1 MNRIARIASLG
12 HYLPSRVVTNDDL
25 AALMNTSDEWIRE
38 RTGIQ
43 ERRFVDDDMGCTDL
57 GVEAARQALAKA
69 EWDVTDV
76 DFIVFAT
83 LSPDLYFPGNAVL
96 LQDRL
101 GMREVGALDIRT
113 QCTGFVY
120 GLATADAYIRMGLAD
135 RVLVVGAEVHSRGL
149 RLTDEGRDTAVIFG
163 DGAGAACVEVA
174 DEEGPSR
181 ILSHSLH
188 GEGKHAGELCIVKPG
203 SADSPY
209 VSAEQIEAGLMAPHM
224 NGREVFRHAVTRFPE
239 AIMEVLEAAGLGL
252 DDLKVLVPH
261 QANLRITEM
270 VGKRLGLGPERV
282 ISNIERRGNTT
293 AASIPIAFSEAVDEG
308 RIERGDLVCLAA
320 FGAGFTW
327 GANLLRY

>member
-1 MNRIARIASLG
+1 MTHRARIASLG
-12 HYLPSRVVTNDDL
+12 HYLPPRVVSNDEL
-25 AALMNTSDEWIRE
+25 AGIMDTSDAWIRE
-38 RTGIQ
+38 RTGIR
-43 ERRFVDDDMGCTDL
+43 ERRFVDDGQGCTDL
-57 GVEAARQALAKA
+57 GVEAARMAMDRAGWDPA
-69 EWDVTDV
+69 EV
-76 DFIVFAT
+76 DFVIFAT

-101 GMREVGALDIRT
+101 GLREVGAIDVRT

-120 GLATADAYIRMGLAD
+120 SLATADAYIRMGMYK

-163 DGAGAACVEVA
+163 DGAGAACVERA
-174 DEEGPSR
+174 PEGSASA
-181 ILSHSLH
+181 ILTHSLH
-188 GEGKHAGELCIVKPG
+188 GEGRYAGELCISKPG

-209 VSAEQIEAGLMAPHM
+209 VSAEQIEQGLMAPHM

-239 AIMEVLEAAGLGL
+239 AIHEVLREAGLEL

-270 VGKRLGLGPERV
+270 VGKRLGLGSDRV
-282 ISNIERRGNTT
+282 VSNIERYGNTT

-308 RIERGDLVCLAA
+308 RVERGDLVCLAA